1 VIGSSPGRRAR
12 AARALGIALALAAAA
27 GCAETMVGPH
37 GGSGPRGA
45 ADDGDLWNLAP
56 ATTDVIVDVDLGLL
70 RASPWSSSL
79 LAGDLGGEREERKRM
94 FGYDVFTDAERM
106 LVTASEIAGV
116 PHNLTIARGRFDA
129 PRVGAAFGGATPGST
144 ATRWRDSP
152 LWEGGGKAVALVT
165 PRTLVEGAP
174 DEVRAA
180 IDAAWGIVP
189 DAGGGPLGELR
200 RTLDA
205 DRNPSAVFLAL
216 VVTEPMRARGVGFL
230 DLPRELRRV
239 GARLNLGA
247 DVDLDAVALFD
258 DAHAAAATASTWSLA
273 AKYLGRQRMLTLL
286 GLGPVLDG
294 LTLGAEGSRVHGH
307 LHIPA
312 EKREG
317 LADKLV
323 AVLQLVANAR
333 GSAP

>member
-1 VIGSSPGRRAR
+1 
-12 AARALGIALALAAAA
+12 
-27 GCAETMVGPH
+27 
-37 GGSGPRGA
+37 
-45 ADDGDLWNLAP
+45 
-56 ATTDVIVDVDLGLL
+56 
-70 RASPWSSSL
+70 
-79 LAGDLGGEREERKRM
+79 
-94 FGYDVFTDAERM
+94 
-106 LVTASEIAGV
+106 
-116 PHNLTIARGRFDA
+116 
-129 PRVGAAFGGATPGST
+129 
-144 ATRWRDSP
+144 
-152 LWEGGGKAVALVT
+152 VALVT